1 VNNPKIN
8 VKQSLMQKPKFT
20 TVMFLLGGLVTLG
33 YYLLG
38 ALHFTDDAFVVQV
51 STPVA
56 PRVSGVVE
64 QVHVVNGQKVKAGD
78 PLVNLDPTSFDQR
91 LAAATANYE
100 EALVLLE
107 QSVKQ
112 IAVAEHKLAAASANL
127 DTLKLKF
134 KAKDHPGV
142 RPGVSQIDMSELRN
156 EIKAQTNDV
165 ESLKVQIEIDRLK
178 VLTQEKQVQAL
189 NATMQEAQTAL
200 EHTRV
205 IAATDGIIE
214 NVFLGVGTHVSPASG
229 MFTLI
234 NDGALYVQ
242 ANYDETE
249 LAGIKAGDKATV
261 YPRIYLGSKS
271 FQGEVVA
278 NPFGVSRQMNNPMS
292 GSQFVATQN
301 KWLLLPQR
309 LPVIIKILEPD
320 DKYPLVNGMSTYV
333 RLHD

>member
-278 NPFGVSRQMNNPMS
+278 NPFGVSRQMSNPMS

>member
-1 VNNPKIN
+1 
-8 VKQSLMQKPKFT
+8 MQKPKFT

-78 PLVNLDPTSFDQR
+78 PLVNLDPTSFEQR

-205 IAATDGIIE
+205 IAATDGVIE

-278 NPFGVSRQMNNPMS
+278 NPFGVSRQMSNPMS

>member
-1 VNNPKIN
+1 
-8 VKQSLMQKPKFT
+8 MQKPKFT

-56 PRVSGVVE
+56 PRVSGVVKS
-64 QVHVVNGQKVKAGD
+64 VHVVNGQKVKAGD
-78 PLVNLDPTSFDQR
+78 SLVNLDPTGFEQR

-107 QSVKQ
+107 QSVKH

-127 DTLKLKF
+127 DTLTLKF
-134 KAKDHPGV
+134 RAKDHPGV
-142 RPGVSQIDMSELRN
+142 RPGVSQIDMSQLRN

-165 ESLKVQIEIDRLK
+165 ESLKVQIEIDGLK
-178 VLTQEKQVQAL
+178 VLKQEKQVQSL
-189 NATMQEAQTAL
+189 NAMMQEAQTAL

-205 IAATDGIIE
+205 VAPTNGIIE
-214 NVFLGVGTHVSPASG
+214 NVFLGVGTHVSTASG
-229 MFTLI
+229 MFTLV
-234 NDGALYVQ
+234 NDGATYVQ
-242 ANYDETE
+242 ANYDETK

-292 GSQFVATQN
+292 GSQLVATQN

-320 DKYPLVNGMSTYV
+320 DNYPLSNGMSTYV

>member
-78 PLVNLDPTSFDQR
+78 PLVNLDPTSFEQR

-278 NPFGVSRQMNNPMS
+278 NPFGVSRQMSNPMS

-320 DKYPLVNGMSTYV
+320 NKYPLVNGMSTYV

>member
-1 VNNPKIN
+1 
-8 VKQSLMQKPKFT
+8 MQKPKFT

-56 PRVSGVVE
+56 PRVSGVVK

-78 PLVNLDPTSFDQR
+78 PLVNLDPTGFEQR

-100 EALVLLE
+100 EALILLK
-107 QSVKQ
+107 QSEKQ
-112 IAVAEHKLAAASANL
+112 IAVAQHKLAAASANL
-127 DTLKLKF
+127 DTFKLKF
-134 KAKDHPGV
+134 TAKDHPEV
-142 RPGVSQIDMSELRN
+142 RPGVPQIDMSQLKN

-178 VLTQEKQVQAL
+178 VLKQEKQVQAL
-189 NATMQEAQTAL
+189 NATMQEAQTSL

-205 IAATDGIIE
+205 IAPTDGIIE

-229 MFTLI
+229 MFTLVNEGMI
-234 NDGALYVQ
+234 YVQ
-242 ANYDETE
+242 ANYNETE

-261 YPRIYLGSKS
+261 YPRIYFGSKS

-292 GSQFVATQN
+292 GSQLIATQN

-309 LPVIIKILEPD
+309 LPVIIKILKPD
-320 DKYPLVNGMSTYV
+320 DNYPLANGMSTYV